1 MATAASSGKKDK
13 EKEEHARATAGR
25 LVANER
31 TNERTNESKR
41 VYKRV
46 GTKHSRPRTL
56 LVRPAG
62 LRICKHS
69 RNCVAAG
76 RLEWGQGR
84 SKACWCVEFRITG
97 KALGGRSGG
106 GRCRESVDCGRV
118 DEANAGRGGVEWSG
132 VEWSGVEWDGMEWS
146 GWLSFRAFFL
156 AGWPARTD
164 TGEMEELSGKQGTA
178 SMLSRLQV
186 K

>member
-1 MATAASSGKKDK
+1 MSSFELLAKLWVGAVVVAGA
-13 EKEEHARATAGR
+13 ERALTAG
-25 LVANER
+25 
-31 TNERTNESKR
+31 ESTR
-41 VYKRV
+41 RM
-46 GTKHSRPRTL
+46 
-56 LVRPAG
+56 
-62 LRICKHS
+62 
-69 RNCVAAG
+69 
-76 RLEWGQGR
+76 Q
-84 SKACWCVEFRITG
+84 
-97 KALGGRSGG
+97 
-106 GRCRESVDCGRV
+106 
-118 DEANAGRGGVEWSG
+118 GGVEWSG